1 MYCELGAEQ
10 WQEAYEQIKAEHE
23 SKENA
28 EEPAPEGEQI
38 ESHSTPEQSTP
49 ERPIHPP
56 DPPAVSK
63 TQADT
68 IYHVILDL
76 REAGHLAKRQLTL
89 DLVIST
95 LVERFSIDNHEYAMD
110 LISARAKT
118 VLDMMDEAKTANFD
132 WSRKAIYRELRN
144 ASKRKKDTQNIT
156 LTPLRPRVDERDESS
171 NESEEHDEL
180 PRPRRRRV
188 RKSLLRPKLSSVSAK
203 QIGKR
208 TRSTALNND
217 DLSDEDPRDEM
228 INDFATPSK
237 VRGHELVR
245 DPLSTTR
252 AKRTRSIL
260 SDADSTP
267 VVPAHR
273 KTPLRE
279 ILQSR
284 NTSVSGDT
292 PDADAI
298 HSLPDDPEQQQ
309 RTDTWTCQVRGC
321 GEIIHESTSKRG
333 KELVQAHSSGHAV
346 DTQEKLD
353 LVAAEKEL
361 NIGLPVD
368 NLLSRIREMGAGFP
382 VSDIL
387 SGMNGAAA
395 ANGV

>member
-1 MYCELGAEQ
+1 M
-10 WQEAYEQIKAEHE
+10 
-23 SKENA
+23 
-28 EEPAPEGEQI
+28 
-38 ESHSTPEQSTP
+38 
-49 ERPIHPP
+49 
-56 DPPAVSK
+56 
-63 TQADT
+63 
-68 IYHVILDL
+68 
-76 REAGHLAKRQLTL
+76 
-89 DLVIST
+89 DLV
-95 LVERFSIDNHEYAMD
+95 
-110 LISARAKT
+110 SARAKN
-118 VLDMMDEAKTANFD
+118 VLEMMDEAKTANFD

-144 ASKRKKDTQNIT
+144 ASKRKKNAQNIT

-171 NESEEHDEL
+171 NESEEHEEEL

-208 TRSTALNND
+208 TRSTAIDHDN
-217 DLSDEDPRDEM
+217 LSDEDPHDEM
-228 INDFATPSK
+228 MNDFATPSK

-260 SDADSTP
+260 SDPDSTP
-267 VVPAHR
+267 AIPAHR

-279 ILQSR
+279 VLQSR

-292 PDADAI
+292 PDADMTY
-298 HSLPDDPEQQQ
+298 SLPDGPENHQQ
-309 RTDTWTCQVRGC
+309 TDTWTCQVRGC
-321 GEIIHESTSKRG
+321 GEVIHKSTSKRG

-353 LVAAEKEL
+353 LVVAEKEL

-368 NLLSRIREMGAGFP
+368 NLLSRIRERGVGFP

-387 SGMNGAAA
+387 SGMNGTAA